1 LPRQGSAALIPHESV
16 KRLWY
21 HRAATSTRSQAMFFG
36 MDALTFVHVL
46 LSLIGIVSGFIVLA
60 GMFDSRR
67 QESWTALFLITTIAT
82 SVTGFLF
89 PFTKLLPSHIF
100 GIISLVVLTVALLAR
115 YSFRLKDSWRWIY
128 VVTAL
133 FALYLNVFVLVVQA
147 FQKVPALKSLAPTGS
162 EPPFLVAQAIV
173 LAFFVYV
180 GARAAMRFRP
190 PSMVVS

>member
-1 LPRQGSAALIPHESV
+1 
-16 KRLWY
+16 
-21 HRAATSTRSQAMFFG
+21 MFFG
-36 MDALTFVHVL
+36 MDALTFIHVL
-46 LSLIGIVSGFIVLA
+46 LSLIGIVSGFVVLV

-67 QESWTALFLITTIAT
+67 LESWTALFLITTIAT
-82 SVTGFLF
+82 SATGFLF

-100 GIISLVVLTVALLAR
+100 GIISLVVLAIALAAR
-115 YSFRLKDSWRWIY
+115 YSFRLKDSWRWVY

-147 FQKVPALKSLAPTGS
+147 FLKVPPLKALAPTGS

-180 GARAAMRFRP
+180 GTRAAMRFRP
-190 PSMVVS
+190 ETMVVS

>member
-1 LPRQGSAALIPHESV
+1 
-16 KRLWY
+16 
-21 HRAATSTRSQAMFFG
+21 MFFG

-46 LSLIGIVSGFIVLA
+46 LSLIGIVSGFVVLV

-67 QESWTALFLITTIAT
+67 QESWTALFLITTVAT

-100 GIISLVVLTVALLAR
+100 GIISLVVLTIALFAR
-115 YSFRLKDSWRWIY
+115 YSFRLKDSWRWVY

-133 FALYLNVFVLVVQA
+133 FALYLNVFVLVAQA
-147 FQKVPALKSLAPTGS
+147 FLKVPALKALAPTGS

-173 LAFFVYV
+173 LAFFIYV
-180 GARAAMRFRP
+180 GTRATMRFRP
-190 PSMVVS
+190 ETMVVT

>member
-1 LPRQGSAALIPHESV
+1 
-16 KRLWY
+16 
-21 HRAATSTRSQAMFFG
+21 MFLG

-46 LSLIGIVSGFIVLA
+46 LSLIGIVSGFVVLA

-89 PFTKLLPSHIF
+89 PFTTVLPSHIF
-100 GIISLVVLTVALLAR
+100 GVISLVVLAIALAAR
-115 YSFRLKDSWRWIY
+115 YSFRLKDSWRWVY

-147 FQKVPALKSLAPTGS
+147 FQKVPALTTLAPTGS

-180 GARAAMRFRP
+180 GTRAAMRFRP
-190 PSMVVS
+190 PTMVVS